1 MDQATTL
8 RVRERAYHI
17 WAAQGGDA
25 EKTWLQA
32 ETEILQLMTARL
44 RRPRHRNRRRA
55 QLETE
60 NQLLRRRSADKDKS
74 PGTETSE
81 GT

>member
-25 EKTWLQA
+25 EKNWLQA
-32 ETEILQLMTARL
+32 ETEILQLMTARAAPAAAPKPKA
-44 RRPRHRNRRRA
+44 RATRNRK
-55 QLETE
+55 
-60 NQLLRRRSADKDKS
+60 SAAAAKV
-74 PGTETSE
+74 G
-81 GT
+81 